1 MKKLFFC
8 TVLMLA
14 TVLAHAEL
22 YRWVDAEGKVHYSDT
37 PPAPNV
43 KSFERRRAGGGK
55 PGEAPLPYTLQQAV
69 KNFPVTLYTTECG
82 DACSRARKLLTKRG
96 VPYTEMDA
104 NDEAARVELRKLIG
118 PNLEVPVLKI
128 GSKVVKG
135 IEEGQWNTALDSAG
149 YPTSAMI
156 PPQPPRKKPPKSA
169 PGPAAASEPTPAE
182 EVSEEDSAS
191 Q

>member
-1 MKKLFFC
+1 MKKLLFC
-8 TVLMLA
+8 TVWMLA
-14 TVLAHAEL
+14 SLLAHAEL

-37 PPAPNV
+37 PPTPSV
-43 KSFERRRAGGGK
+43 KSIERRKAGGGK

-69 KNFPVTLYTTECG
+69 RNFPVTLYTTECG
-82 DACSRARKLLTKRG
+82 EACARARSLLTKRG

-104 NDEAARVELRKLIG
+104 NDEAARAELRKLIG

-135 IEEGQWNTALDSAG
+135 IEEGQWNSALDNAG
-149 YPTSAMI
+149 YPASAMI

-169 PGPAAASEPTPAE
+169 PRPAAAPEQPPAE

-191 Q
+191 R